1 MLPDYLIW
9 CILDVLVLGN
19 SPKRVA
25 RNVYNRY
32 DKIVITDLV
41 KLQQLLLGKHSWDE
55 LPAVDRPKRVRKAVN
70 QDVFRNDSSSSE
82 GSSDIDEYDDMLS
95 QN

>member
-9 CILDVLVLGN
+9 CILDVLVLGE

-25 RNVYNRY
+25 RKVFNSY
-32 DKIVITDLV
+32 DKVVITDLV

-55 LPAVDRPKRVRKAVN
+55 LSAVARPKRVRKAVN
-70 QDVFRNDSSSSE
+70 KDIFLNDSSSSE
-82 GSSDIDEYDDMLS
+82 GSGDIDEYDDMLS
-95 QN
+95 EN

>member
-32 DKIVITDLV
+32 DKVVITDLV

-55 LPAVDRPKRVRKAVN
+55 LPAVDRPKRVRKAV
-70 QDVFRNDSSSSE
+70 VFRNDSSSSE